1 MQTKMWKGATTGA
14 APSALLFCFF
24 GLVVAS
30 SFAGASKTGAWLGM
44 YDFDFP
50 LREANDVLWSALRS
64 CLVANGADPDHL
76 PGVPIDRESD
86 MAGVWTD
93 PDLYLAQTCGYPYV
107 TLLKEKG
114 VRVVAT
120 PIYDA
125 PFCESTDHHY
135 RSVVVV
141 RKDSPHQSL
150 EGLRGLRAAVNSLD
164 SNSGMNTFRHLLAQ
178 LVHQKNESDAS
189 GQASFF
195 SEVKLSGG
203 HLRSVA
209 MVAEG
214 EVDVA
219 AIDCVTFSLL
229 EDMRPNLPVRVLAK
243 TEASPGLPLITSA
256 RTSAGDV
263 AVLQSCLVEI
273 FSRHDDEDDA
283 DFNVLE
289 WQLPGAP
296 AEPRN
301 DEDGAAAR
309 TRDKLKR
316 AKEVLRIK
324 GIKTWANDGEAD
336 RAYQKILDLED
347 EAKAMNYPE
356 LK

>member
-1 MQTKMWKGATTGA
+1 MWKGATTGA

-24 GLVVAS
+24 GLVVAC
-30 SFAGASKTGAWLGM
+30 SFASAAPKTRVWLGM

-50 LREANDVLWSALRS
+50 LQEANDVLWSALRS
-64 CLVANGADPDHL
+64 CLVANGADSNHL
-76 PGVPIDRESD
+76 PGMHIDRESE
-86 MAGVWTD
+86 MVGVWTD

-125 PFCESTDHHY
+125 PLCESTDHHY

-141 RKDSPHQSL
+141 RGDSPHQSL

-164 SNSGMNTFRHLLAQ
+164 SNSGMNAFRHLIAQ
-178 LVHQKNESDAS
+178 LVHQKNESNAS

-263 AVLQSCLVEI
+263 ARLQSCLVEI
-273 FSRHDDEDDA
+273 FSRNDDEDEA
-283 DFNVLE
+283 GFNVLE

-296 AEPRN
+296 GSAEPGD
-301 DEDGAAAR
+301 DEGGDAAQ
-309 TRDKLKR
+309 TCDKLKR

-324 GIKTWANDGEAD
+324 DIKIWANDGESD
-336 RAYQKILDLED
+336 RAYQKILDMED
-347 EAKAMNYPE
+347 EAKAMDYPE